1 VNTVMSN
8 TDAGVGRALP
18 QPAAPLQSDATKPR
32 VERAKNDPGAPW
44 VSPSTLKL
52 ARPWASV

>member
-1 VNTVMSN
+1 MSN